1 MIVIVIEIEVVI
13 VIVIVILLF
22 VKNEANPVHLVR
34 LGEWDVTNQGK
45 DCVGNRCLP
54 PVQDFNVTLADFTIH
69 PDFKYDR
76 NQSNILPRK
85 YLSSNLEVSFA
96 IKTA

>member
-1 MIVIVIEIEVVI
+1 MIVIGFVIVIE
-13 VIVIVILLF
+13 ILLF

-34 LGEWDVTNQGK
+34 LGEWDVTNEGE

-69 PDFKYDR
+69 PDYSADFIRQKTVVND
-76 NQSNILPRK
+76 IGECE
-85 YLSSNLEVSFA
+85 LSYFPLKSPSRSEIHA
-96 IKTA
+96 